1 MGLVGVSYTII
12 DEKGV
17 SSTAFLS
24 LPDTFS
30 LANTLEFAQ
39 DMALLIDAIVGGKIT
54 HIGACYQVTL
64 PVGLKAAAAAN
75 SDVEEGARFSFDTS
89 GGHITKI
96 RLPTFLESKFSPASK
111 DVNLLDA
118 GVVAFVNGMVAGISE
133 PNPAQTVTPSDSR
146 QEDITAIRTARELFV
161 KDRG

>member
-1 MGLVGVSYTII
+1 MGLVGISYTIA

-17 SSTAFLS
+17 SSTTFLS

-39 DMALLIDAIVGGKIT
+39 DMALLIDAIVNGKIT

-64 PVGLKAAAAAN
+64 PGGLKAAAVAN
-75 SDVEEGARFSFDTS
+75 SDVEEGARFSFATS
-89 GGHITKI
+89 GGHFTRM
-96 RLPTFLESKFSPASK
+96 RLPTFKETLLSPASK
-111 DVNLLDA
+111 DVNLTDA
-118 GVVAFVNGMVAGISE
+118 DVAAFVNAMISGIAE
-133 PNPAQTVTPSDSR
+133 PAPAQTLIPCDSR
-146 QEDITAIRTARELFV
+146 AEDITAISTARELFV